1 MEVLDLAS
9 RLLGFFLWLG
19 WGLGI
24 AVMIAGGIAYALAR
38 PGLARILIVSGLA
51 SILVYAYFPG
61 LYDAIASGLLSST
74 KDLLSASSTAI
85 YILGFS
91 AIVAGGIYIALGS
104 WGRGVQLLGGS
115 LLMAILAMGIPALF
129 QISST
134 GFSQGLDIRLSVDP
148 QVIQPGGSVRLSIGV
163 SGGSPPYSV
172 EIDWGDGSVDR
183 ISSNGYSEAL
193 HSYSGADKG
202 YRIYVRAW
210 DGRGA
215 YGSSVASV
223 AVAAAPAIPWPFSFI
238 ADMFL
243 GVSRVFVG
251 FIGAPIGLLITSPL
265 IPVDDS
271 DPLFRAWSLIAT
283 ASLAGFGLFLAFN
296 TAYRAFR
303 AEDIGGSL
311 AESLKEGVFAAVL
324 ILIAIPLYN
333 ATASLLNS
341 VAWMI
346 IEPHMASIGSGFALV
361 AGLFALSLVTGYFIP
376 ALASLGAFLALSSIF
391 LIAIA
396 LVRYYLIAALVVGS
410 PLLIIAWLH
419 PGLRGAVQ
427 ALLGVL
433 AALMLMGPIAS
444 IALSALFSGAGS
456 AGGEAGAVAAYLAS
470 PIILALLPQILGS
483 LGLSLPG
490 AGFVSRIASLIPS
503 ARGSGQATATST
515 SSTAQQGSP
524 SGARIAVVRAAPVI
538 SREVFERGRRRSP
551 ERIEIPAASGKPLGY
566 RVEGVKVDAE
576 VLGKADEEILGVRG
590 VERIPGERKEILVK
604 AEEIRDIEERRR
616 KTLEALERARRGG
629 DPVAEIAL
637 SREAEYLGEKLR
649 TLEKGRAVLI
659 KTGAREAIDI
669 AREAAKQLATN
680 TKTMATKIAEEIKK
694 QTKTKQ

>member
-1 MEVLDLAS
+1 LDLAS

-51 SILVYAYFPG
+51 SILVYAYFPA
-61 LYDAIASGLLSST
+61 LYDAIASGLLSSAN
-74 KDLLSASSTAI
+74 DLLSASSTAI

-134 GFSQGLDIRLSVDP
+134 GFPQGLDIRLSVDP
-148 QVIQPGGSVRLSIGV
+148 QVIQPGGSVRLSIWV
-163 SGGSPPYSV
+163 SGGSAPYSV
-172 EIDWGDGSVDR
+172 EIDWGDGSIDR
-183 ISSNGYSEAL
+183 VSSNGYSEAL

-265 IPVDDS
+265 IPMDDN

-341 VAWMI
+341 IAWMI

-483 LGLSLPG
+483 LGLSPPG

-503 ARGSGQATATST
+503 ARGSGQAAQPST
-515 SSTAQQGSP
+515 SSPAQQGSP
-524 SGARIAVVRAAPVI
+524 SGARIALVRTAPVI
-538 SREVFERGRRRSP
+538 SREVFERGRGRSP
-551 ERIEIPAASGKPLGY
+551 ERIEIPAASEKPLGY

-590 VERIPGERKEILVK
+590 VERIPKERKEILVK

-616 KTLEALERARRGG
+616 KTLEALERARGG

-649 TLEKGRAVLI
+649 TLEKGRAVLV
-659 KTGAREAIDI
+659 KTRTREAIDI
-669 AREAAKQLATN
+669 AREAAKQLAKN
-680 TKTMATKIAEEIKK
+680 TKTMATKIAEEIKRKAK
-694 QTKTKQ
+694 Q

>member
-24 AVMIAGGIAYALAR
+24 AVMISGGIAYALAR
-38 PGLARILIVSGLA
+38 PGLARILMVSGLA
-51 SILVYAYFPG
+51 SILIYAYFPG

-74 KDLLSASSTAI
+74 NDLLSASSTAI
-85 YILGFS
+85 YLLGFS

-148 QVIQPGGSVRLSIGV
+148 QVIQPGGSVRLSIWV
-163 SGGSPPYSV
+163 SGGSAPYSV

-183 ISSNGYSEAL
+183 VSSNGYSEAL

-243 GVSRVFVG
+243 GVSRVFAG

-265 IPVDDS
+265 IPMDDS

-341 VAWMI
+341 IAWMI

-419 PGLRGAVQ
+419 PGLRGAAQ

-483 LGLSLPG
+483 LGLSIPG

-503 ARGSGQATATST
+503 ARSGQATATSA
-515 SSTAQQGSP
+515 SSTAQQGTP
-524 SGARIAVVRAAPVI
+524 SGARIALVRTAPVI

-566 RVEGVKVDAE
+566 RVEGVKVDSE

-590 VERIPGERKEILVK
+590 VERIPRERREILVK
-604 AEEIRDIEERRR
+604 AEEIRDIEERRG
-616 KTLEALERARRGG
+616 KALEALEKAGRG

-637 SREAEYLGEKLR
+637 SREAEYLGERLR
-649 TLEKGRAVLI
+649 ALEKGRAVLV
-659 KTGAREAIDI
+659 KTRAREAIDI
-669 AREAAKQLATN
+669 AREAAKQLANN
-680 TKTMATKIAEEIKK
+680 TKTMATKIAEEIKRKAK
-694 QTKTKQ
+694 Q